1 MDGVAV
7 GIAVVFAL
15 VGVGLLAGRRMVG
28 RAALWVCVVA
38 GALGGLIA
46 REGVSLAW
54 DWLGPVGALYR
65 SAAAALAQTVLA
77 AGIGELV
84 KATVPLAL
92 VDAVPSDGVAAM
104 AYGAGAGAGF
114 AVVLTHLEQGLAGA
128 LRLVGS
134 PITTPLTTGLA
145 VTGYLFPVLLH
156 TGTTAYVARAGVRG
170 GLGAA
175 FLLAWAMQVA
185 SGLAARL
192 PLVGGVPVGRGVGAV
207 LAVALVAFLW
217 RVRLRAERPAV
228 SLD

>member
-7 GIAVVFAL
+7 AIAVVFAL
-15 VGVGLLAGRRMVG
+15 VGMGVLAGRRMVA
-28 RAALWVCVVA
+28 RAVLWVCVAA
-38 GALGGLIA
+38 GAIGGVIA
-46 REGVSLAW
+46 REGAHLAW
-54 DWLGPVGALYR
+54 EWVSPVGALYR
-65 SAAAALAQTVLA
+65 SVAATPAQTMLAAA
-77 AGIGELV
+77 IGELV

-92 VDAVPSDGVAAM
+92 VGVVPSDGVAAM

-114 AVVLTHLEQGLAGA
+114 AVVITHLEQGLAGA

-134 PITTPLTTGLA
+134 PITTPLTTVLA

-175 FLLAWAMQVA
+175 FLLAWALQVA

-192 PLVGGVPVGRGVGAV
+192 PLVGGIPVGRALGAA
-207 LAVALVAFLW
+207 LAVALVTVLW

-228 SLD
+228 AVD